1 MNTNTTD
8 ICGKSLGV
16 GWWCVKPDGHAPP
29 CKDADERGIAVCDS
43 CSGYKLPTEPTC
55 RPDLVPRAT
64 IRFSPCEDCGKP
76 PDEHF
81 GMRVFDRRVVPT
93 VEALEAEVMT
103 MRAALSHRG
112 KGPYGERAGEAIVRA
127 ELEALRAVE
136 GAALAYVPYPAKTF
150 DERHSPL
157 REGLILALANV
168 VKVRGDAAKGK
179 VST

>member
-16 GWWCVKPDGHAPP
+16 GWWCVKPDGHPPP
-29 CKDADERGIAVCDS
+29 CNDADVRGIAVCDS

-55 RPDLVPRAT
+55 RPDLAPRAT

-93 VEALEAEVMT
+93 VEALEAKVD
-103 MRAALSHRG
+103 
-112 KGPYGERAGEAIVRA
+112 AISA
-127 ELEALRAVE
+127 ELEALRTVE
-136 GAALAYVPYPAKTF
+136 SAARTYF
-150 DERHSPL
+150 DGHKHDDSIA
-157 REGLILALANV
+157 LIHALANV

-179 VST
+179 VTA